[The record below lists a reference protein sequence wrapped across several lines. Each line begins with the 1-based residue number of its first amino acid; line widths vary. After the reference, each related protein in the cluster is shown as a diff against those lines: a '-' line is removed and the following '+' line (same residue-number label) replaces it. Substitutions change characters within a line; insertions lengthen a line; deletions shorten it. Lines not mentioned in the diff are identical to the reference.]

1 MRKRNIF
8 IIAAIVILI
17 PVVAFAWWLLSPLFL
32 STTVDEEFPYAANA
46 VVPADMTM
54 AEVEVVM
61 ETMAE
66 MEPPEVDEPM
76 PFSVGQEEAR
86 KVGLDAANTTVES
99 DLAGSVK
106 ETLGEVVVEKES
118 VVEIEKLVEVEKE
131 VPVVVEAVREVII
144 EEVTEPTPPPS
155 EPVALASGSFRDADS
170 FHRGSGDATI
180 YRLPDGSHLLRL
192 EDFEVTNGPDLRVLL
207 ARPNDPQSRD
217 ELHAAG
223 YTHLAKLKGNIGN
236 QNYEIPADIDPSGIG
251 SIIIYCMPFQV
262 IFSVA
267 PLSEP
272 SG

>member
-1 MRKRNIF
+1 MRKRNIV
-8 IIAAIVILI
+8 IIAAIVVLI
-17 PVVAFAWWLLSPLFL
+17 PIAAFAWWLLSPLFL

-54 AEVEVVM
+54 SEVEQVM

-66 MEPPEVDEPM
+66 MEPPAIEEPM
-76 PFSVGQEEAR
+76 PAGMEDVPVAARRTVLKEAD
-86 KVGLDAANTTVES
+86 VA
-99 DLAGSVK
+99 K
-106 ETLGEVVVEKES
+106 EAP
-118 VVEIEKLVEVEKE
+118 VEVEKE
-131 VPVVVEAVREVII
+131 VVTEKQVPLEVEKQVVVEKEVPLEVTVEKEVPAITRPAI
-144 EEVTEPTPPPS
+144 EEVVQEA
-155 EPVALASGSFRDADS
+155 PVALSSGKFRDADS

-223 YTHLAKLKGNIGN
+223 YTHLAKLKGNKGN
-236 QNYEIPADIDPSGIG
+236 QNYEIPADIDPAGVG

-267 PLSEP
+267 PLEQA
-272 SG
+272 G